1 MGGSVPIYKYCAE
14 KLEGDGDQGRIDC
27 LSSQPY
33 NTEGKPTELYTT
45 QVANVKGLRYEDPIS
60 VRA

>member
-14 KLEGDGDQGRIDC
+14 KLEGDGDQGQIDC

-45 QVANVKGLRYEDPIS
+45 
-60 VRA
+60 